1 MDVPRILEYPEASRL
16 ISRLLSYV
24 AVDADT
30 RPSVLAV
37 TMTNKKAKRSRA
49 SKATTTSSDFSV
61 STSSPLQQRSKA
73 DVVHHKAMGSVISS
87 TSAAA
92 AAAAA
97 AAIESFPPPT
107 TNTVASVTNI
117 DKPAQASIFI
127 VHVSDPLIYP
137 QPNRTGIIVYG

>member
-24 AVDADT
+24 AIDADT

-73 DVVHHKAMGSVISS
+73 DVVHHKAMGSVVSS
-87 TSAAA
+87 TSAS
-92 AAAAA
+92 AA

>member
-24 AVDADT
+24 AIDADT

-49 SKATTTSSDFSV
+49 SKATTTSSDYSV

-73 DVVHHKAMGSVISS
+73 DVVHHKAMGSVVSS
-87 TSAAA
+87 TSAS
-92 AAAAA
+92 AAAA

-117 DKPAQASIFI
+117 DKPKQASIFL

>member
-24 AVDADT
+24 AIDANT

-49 SKATTTSSDFSV
+49 SKATTTSSDSSV
-61 STSSPLQQRSKA
+61 SISSPLQQRSKA
-73 DVVHHKAMGSVISS
+73 DAVYHKAMGSVVSS
-87 TSAAA
+87 TSAS
-92 AAAAA
+92 AA
-97 AAIESFPPPT
+97 AAIKSFPPPT

>member
-16 ISRLLSYV
+16 LSYV
-24 AVDADT
+24 AIDADT

-73 DVVHHKAMGSVISS
+73 DVVHHKAMGSVVSS
-87 TSAAA
+87 TS
-92 AAAAA
+92 AAAA